1 MDPNSKQ
8 KQFETS
14 ITPLAAYL
22 YISGIEK
29 LGIDTSKQ
37 PAIFIF
43 KHSKDGHIDKLIAE
57 WENGIAVGNVKAFY
71 KTYKSF
77 LKEIKDGGNGLG

>member
-1 MDPNSKQ
+1 MEPIQ
-8 KQFETS
+8 KHRQFETT

-22 YISGIEK
+22 YISGVEK
-29 LGIDTSKQ
+29 IGTDTSKH
-37 PAIFIF
+37 PITFIF
-43 KHSKDGHIDKLIAE
+43 KHPNNTNIDKLIAE

-77 LKEIKDGGNGLG
+77 LKEIKDGGNGGY